1 NGKVLLSDNPHHQLP
16 KEAMDF
22 YLKLARQA
30 GNLVIGAKTYR
41 SFLKFPDEVK
51 ALFKGIEIIV
61 LSDGLVA
68 ADSHEVVR
76 KPEEA
81 IDLLSK
87 KGYQLIAI
95 GGGTGTFNAFLD
107 GDLVSDIYFNISP
120 MITGKGGILASRDD
134 LNTKFKLVGCEVNGD
149 YAQLHLAK

>member
-1 NGKVLLSDNPHHQLP
+1 
-16 KEAMDF
+16 
-22 YLKLARQA
+22 
-30 GNLVIGAKTYR
+30 LVIGAKTYK

-81 IDLLSK
+81 IDLLC
-87 KGYQLIAI
+87 
-95 GGGTGTFNAFLD
+95 
-107 GDLVSDIYFNISP
+107 V
-120 MITGKGGILASRDD
+120 
-134 LNTKFKLVGCEVNGD
+134 
-149 YAQLHLAK
+149 AK